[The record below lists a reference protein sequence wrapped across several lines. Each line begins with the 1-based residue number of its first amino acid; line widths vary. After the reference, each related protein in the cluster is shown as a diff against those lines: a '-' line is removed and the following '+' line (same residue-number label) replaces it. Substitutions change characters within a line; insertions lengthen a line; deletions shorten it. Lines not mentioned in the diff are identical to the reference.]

1 MSKKYFAGIVFTVL
15 LGISGIAAGGA
26 HGAPFEA
33 GSVSQRP
40 LSPVSQQSAV
50 RAAQAYL
57 SVSGFS
63 RLGLINQLVS
73 FDQFSNE
80 DATYAVDSLNV
91 NWNEQ
96 AARAAKAYLNVSGF
110 SHAGLIDQLVSFD
123 QFTPAQA
130 AYGVNAVGL

>member
-1 MSKKYFAGIVFTVL
+1 MGKKYFAGLIFTVL
-15 LGISGIAAGGA
+15 LGISGGAAGGA
-26 HGAPFEA
+26 PAAPLDA
-33 GSVSQRP
+33 VGQHP
-40 LSPVSQQSAV
+40 LSPLSQQSAV
-50 RAAQAYL
+50 RKAQDYL

-63 RLGLINQLVS
+63 RLGLINQLVN

-80 DATYAVDSLNV
+80 DATYGVDSLNV

-96 AARAAKAYLNVSGF
+96 AARKAKDYLSISGF
-110 SHAGLIDQLVSFD
+110 SHAGLINQLVSFD